1 MKQDWSAFDARN
13 DPDARLE
20 QVRAAERAATIEECA
35 GTQCVR
41 CRDHEEHPIQ
51 QCAAY
56 KIRALPHDRSA
67 LDTEIERATK
77 PLREK
82 IARLQAVIDSLGRV
96 ATEAINTAVANALN
110 ERAEQKA

>member
-1 MKQDWSAFDARN
+1 MPVEERTYTPAELQAAI
-13 DPDARLE
+13 
-20 QVRAAERAATIEECA
+20 AAERAATIEQIHSILKRTKPEGFTLVSALGEIMC
-35 GTQCVR
+35 
-41 CRDHEEHPIQ
+41 
-51 QCAAY
+51 
-56 KIRALPHDRSA
+56 LPHDRSA
-67 LDTEIERATK
+67 LDAEIGRATK